1 MLMTDSVTIVDL
13 IRNGT
18 MSSHMAAVM
27 WAAVDARLSIVV
39 VAIPRLA
46 GKTTTGNAILAM
58 LPPDVPVHRL
68 GADQTEVDR
77 LKEAATGGYLV
88 VPEFSQGP
96 VPGYIWGEPVRRVFD
111 AMTVGYSLVTSM
123 HAPGLDETFHDICDG
138 NGVTDDEASRI
149 NLMLYI
155 LRFGEDDDTFWRRVS
170 EIHEIDRVRDGK
182 PEGRQ
187 LFSWVEPDDRFA
199 PVEAPEF
206 LRGAEADVERRRAML
221 EELANSARRS
231 PEDVARMVLEFAE
244 GSGR

>member
-1 MLMTDSVTIVDL
+1 MSTPDSVTIVDL

-18 MSSHMAAVM
+18 MSSRMAAVL

-46 GKTTTGNAILAM
+46 GKTTTFNAVLSL

-68 GADQTEVDR
+68 GADQTEVGR

-88 VPEFSQGP
+88 VPEFSRGP
-96 VPGYIWGEPVRRVFD
+96 VPGYIWGEPVQRVFD

-123 HAPGLDETFHDICDG
+123 HAPGLEETFNDICEG
-138 NGVTDDEASRI
+138 CGVADEDASRI
-149 NLMLYI
+149 DLMLYI
-155 LRFGEDDDTFWRRVS
+155 LRFGEDDETFWRRVS
-170 EIHEIDRVRDGK
+170 EIHEIDRVRDGR

-187 LFSWVEPDDRFA
+187 LFKWVESDDRFEA
-199 PVEAPEF
+199 VDTPVF

-221 EELANSARRS
+221 DELASSGRRS
-231 PEDVARMVLEFAE
+231 PEEVAQMALEFAE

>member
-1 MLMTDSVTIVDL
+1 M
-13 IRNGT
+13 
-18 MSSHMAAVM
+18 
-27 WAAVDARLSIVV
+27 
-39 VAIPRLA
+39 
-46 GKTTTGNAILAM
+46 
-58 LPPDVPVHRL
+58 
-68 GADQTEVDR
+68 
-77 LKEAATGGYLV
+77 

-199 PVEAPEF
+199 SSRRRRSSCEAQK
-206 LRGAEADVERRRAML
+206 RTWSARRAML

-231 PEDVARMVLEFAE
+231 PEDVARMVLEYAE